1 MIIKQFKNIVINIVS
16 KSLGL
21 TLLIISLPGIS
32 SSDINL
38 KFHMGLG
45 ANGHY
50 EIGGTMENNTSETLP
65 YSALTY
71 ITIDNSCTPSD
82 AKIANLGSI
91 RANGSLEFRIPVDGI
106 LSSYRVLSVSVW
118 NDMGVPFDVEDKT
131 AKIIKK
137 RDAEFMNS
145 CKIKRNGSVH

>member
-71 ITIDNSCTPSD
+71 ITIDNSCTIYNKLHP
-82 AKIANLGSI
+82 IFN
-91 RANGSLEFRIPVDGI
+91 VD
-106 LSSYRVLSVSVW
+106 RV
-118 NDMGVPFDVEDKT
+118 G
-131 AKIIKK
+131 
-137 RDAEFMNS
+137 
-145 CKIKRNGSVH
+145 